1 MSVEVKKR
9 KIPSSHRV
17 TNPADGGGGVGSDD
31 SAALAANQV
40 INGESD
46 EQQNAAEASSF

>member
-17 TNPADGGGGVGSDD
+17 TNPADGGVGSDD

-40 INGESD
+40 ISGESD